1 MAEKTPSA
9 LGLALAYLRS
19 KRGWTKTRLAK
30 VLGMGDR
37 SPLSRYERGDQ
48 LSRERLDALVAPL
61 GYPPE
66 AVEVLRFA
74 DRLISLE
81 EAASPEELTAEER
94 GRIGVA
100 AMAAGWTAGEW
111 VFEALVRRKL
121 AEKAEAAR
129 REAEEFWA
137 SLKRA
142 TLEDRSALL
151 ADFPEFRSPALAA
164 RVCAASLR
172 AAPRDAREALEL
184 AELALS
190 IAGRVTGEEGQ
201 RSRAQGYCWA
211 HVGNSRRV
219 ANDYDGADDAFTRT
233 WHLWR
238 GGTKA
243 DDKLFPE
250 WQPLSLEASLRRA
263 QRRLPEALELLDR
276 AQAACAGEAKAVA
289 RILLQKE
296 HVLEVMGDTEGAL
309 AVLTQLAPLVEAA
322 GDSDLVL
329 RLRFNMTD
337 DLCQL
342 GRHAEAAALLPRVR
356 ELAIEQANEL
366 DLLRL
371 VWLEARID
379 AGQGRTP
386 AAQAGLEQVRR
397 KFTDLK
403 MPYDAALASLDLALL
418 WLNTGRTAEVK
429 ELAVEMEATF
439 RAKKIHREAL
449 AALVLFWEAAKRETA
464 TVELVRRVIAE
475 IEKAKRSAPTQ
486 ERPR

>member
-9 LGLALAYLRS
+9 LGLALGFLRS
-19 KRGWTKTRLAK
+19 KRGWSKKRLAS

-48 LSRERLDALVAPL
+48 LTRERLDALVAPL

-74 DRLISLE
+74 DRLISFE
-81 EAASPEELTAEER
+81 AAASPEELTAEER

-111 VFEALVRRKL
+111 VFEVLVRRKL

-129 REAEEFWA
+129 REAEESWA

-142 TLEDRSALL
+142 SLEDRSALVS
-151 ADFPEFRSPALAA
+151 DFPEFRSPALAA

-190 IAGRVTGEEGQ
+190 IAGRVTGAKGL
-201 RSRAQGYCWA
+201 RSSAQGYCWT
-211 HVGNSRRV
+211 HVGNARRV
-219 ANDYDGADDAFTRT
+219 VNDLDGADEAFVRA
-233 WHLWR
+233 WDLWR
-238 GGTKA
+238 AGTETDA
-243 DDKLFPE
+243 ELFPE
-250 WQPLSLEASLRRA
+250 WRLLSLEASLRRA
-263 QRRLPEALELLDR
+263 ERRLPEALELLHR
-276 AQAACAGEAKAVA
+276 AGAVCGEEGMPMA
-289 RILLQKE
+289 RLLLQRE

-309 AVLTQLAPLVEAA
+309 AVLAQAAPLVEAA
-322 GDSDLVL
+322 GDSDLLL
-329 RLRFNMTD
+329 RLSFNMAD

-342 GRHAEAAALLPRVR
+342 GRYAEAAALLPQVR
-356 ELAIEQANEL
+356 ELAIEQSNEL

-379 AGQGRTP
+379 ARQDRP
-386 AAQAGLEQVRR
+386 AAARAG
-397 KFTDLK
+397 
-403 MPYDAALASLDLALL
+403 
-418 WLNTGRTAEVK
+418 
-429 ELAVEMEATF
+429 
-439 RAKKIHREAL
+439 
-449 AALVLFWEAAKRETA
+449 
-464 TVELVRRVIAE
+464 
-475 IEKAKRSAPTQ
+475 
-486 ERPR
+486 